1 MFVTDYK
8 NDMITLITGT
18 RQVFMD
24 INTEINSS
32 VQHVKNEMIQFK
44 PRIDE
49 MIEASVKM
57 TTRSDRTEAKV
68 DSFNSKFIELDAKK
82 VENNEFISKL
92 KETASQLDGLNYS

>member
-8 NDMITLITGT
+8 NEMIILITGT
-18 RQVFMD
+18 RQEFMD

-57 TTRSDRTEAKV
+57 TTSSDRTEAKV

-82 VENNEFISKL
+82 VENNEFICKL
-92 KETASQLDGLNYS
+92 KETASELDGLNYS

>member
-1 MFVTDYK
+1 MTDYK
-8 NDMITLITGT
+8 NEMITLITGT

-92 KETASQLDGLNYS
+92 KETASELDGLNYS

>member
-1 MFVTDYK
+1 MTDYK
-8 NDMITLITGT
+8 NEMITLITGT
-18 RQVFMD
+18 RQEFMD

-92 KETASQLDGLNYS
+92 KETASDLDGLNYS

>member
-8 NDMITLITGT
+8 NEMITLITGT
-18 RQVFMD
+18 RQEFMD

-92 KETASQLDGLNYS
+92 KETASDLDGLNYS

>member
-8 NDMITLITGT
+8 NEMITLITGT

-92 KETASQLDGLNYS
+92 KETASELDGLNYS